1 MTSDHSRNPVSQGQ
15 WGEVLQSALLRLLDL
30 AKTAEGQG
38 QGGES
43 TSSAENEASHVHEH
57 NDIGLLLAVAVFMLH
72 APTSG

>member
-38 QGGES
+38 GGEF

>member
-30 AKTAEGQG
+30 AKTAEGQSQG
-38 QGGES
+38 GGES
-43 TSSAENEASHVHEH
+43 TSNEASHVHEH

>member
-30 AKTAEGQG
+30 AKTAEGQS

>member
-1 MTSDHSRNPVSQGQ
+1 MSQGQ

-30 AKTAEGQG
+30 AKTAEG

>member
-38 QGGES
+38 GGES